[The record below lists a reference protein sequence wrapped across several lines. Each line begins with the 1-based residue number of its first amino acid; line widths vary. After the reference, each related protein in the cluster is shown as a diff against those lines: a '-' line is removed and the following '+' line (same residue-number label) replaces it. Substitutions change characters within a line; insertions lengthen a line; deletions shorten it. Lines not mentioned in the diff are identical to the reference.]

1 MAALAGLEKRI
12 FDIDMKQQKIH
23 LQLSLGQAV
32 ALSNVITHAL
42 AESATRI
49 TPLGARNKRPDSGL
63 LEEVHSDLRLAL
75 VNTADYALGEQT
87 IAELDE
93 EEV

>member
-1 MAALAGLEKRI
+1 VAALAGLEKRI

-42 AESATRI
+42 AESA
-49 TPLGARNKRPDSGL
+49 N
-63 LEEVHSDLRLAL
+63 HSIGSEKQA
-75 VNTADYALGEQT
+75 T
-87 IAELDE
+87 
-93 EEV
+93 